1 MTRTYVR
8 RPVKESASSLLT
20 GHRLYRLDVELG
32 RLEFLVH
39 PAMGQEDLLVRGA
52 GAAPRTWAMQRT
64 LPVTPL
70 PGLPTRPRAPES
82 SASPP
87 AALHVSL

>member
-39 PAMGQEDLLVRGA
+39 PAMGQEDLLVRRA
-52 GAAPRTWAMQRT
+52 GAVQRVQRA
-64 LPVTPL
+64 LPVT
-70 PGLPTRPRAPES
+70 AF
-82 SASPP
+82 P
-87 AALHVSL
+87 AAQHNRYSCRQAALGLGQVL